1 MNKTSSKPG
10 SKSPEDKDAAGPSG
24 PPRPE
29 SREMF
34 TEITSLMAAL
44 AKALG
49 LPEAEAVAA
58 VERGEVT
65 LNLARDA
72 NGNPYVAATR
82 AGVTSR
88 VYQGA
93 IKREAGKPP

>member
-1 MNKTSSKPG
+1 MNKTSSTEPG
-10 SKSPEDKDAAGPSG
+10 PGG
-24 PPRPE
+24 PE

-34 TEITSLMAAL
+34 TEITSLMASL

-49 LPEAEAVAA
+49 LSEADTAAA

-65 LNLARDA
+65 LDLARDA
-72 NGNPYVAATR
+72 NGNPFVAATYKGTT
-82 AGVTSR
+82 AR

-93 IKREAGKPP
+93 IKREG

>member
-1 MNKTSSKPG
+1 MNKTGPRPAG
-10 SKSPEDKDAAGPSG
+10 AAHPAA
-24 PPRPE
+24 RPE

-49 LPEAEAVAA
+49 LTEAETATA
-58 VERGEVT
+58 VEQGQVT
-65 LNLARDA
+65 LNLAKDA
-72 NGNPYVAATR
+72 NGNPYIAATR
-82 AGVTSR
+82 DGVTAR

-93 IKREAGKPP
+93 IKREAGQT